1 MRYYKTKYHE
11 IRITK
16 TGIVKNT
23 ISGKIL
29 KVYKR
34 GSFMLNKKHVNLAKL
49 MIETFKKTKYKN
61 GRIVFLDGNKHNYHI
76 ENLEYKTKFDVIEK
90 PNDSD
95 LIKILRFYF
104 GENTVQN
111 IKDVFSFRSQM
122 STILELRNFYDNY
135 NENDNIEVFKAY
147 FNLLYPS
154 KNNLSKQFGISNS
167 DCRRTIY
174 FFLNK
179 LIEDCKKEKIIN

>member
-90 PNDSD
+90 P
-95 LIKILRFYF
+95 KKLRKPAI
-104 GENTVQN
+104 T
-111 IKDVFSFRSQM
+111 
-122 STILELRNFYDNY
+122 
-135 NENDNIEVFKAY
+135 KA
-147 FNLLYPS
+147 LAAIVIMP
-154 KNNLSKQFGISNS
+154 
-167 DCRRTIY
+167 T
-174 FFLNK
+174 
-179 LIEDCKKEKIIN
+179 